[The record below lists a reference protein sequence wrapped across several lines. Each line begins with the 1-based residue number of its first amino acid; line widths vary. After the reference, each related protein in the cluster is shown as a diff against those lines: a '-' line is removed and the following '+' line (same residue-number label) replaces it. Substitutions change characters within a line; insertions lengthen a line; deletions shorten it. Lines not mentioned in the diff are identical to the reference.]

1 MFNPK
6 TKTDET
12 TVVQSGKTSMI
23 GPGTVIQ
30 GEINSQSDIR
40 IDGKLVGQVRCAAKV
55 VIGADGEVEGNIT
68 ALQADITGKVNG
80 NIQVKDLLNL
90 RSNANIQ
97 GDVAAGKI
105 SMEPTVQFN
114 GKCSMQ
120 ATTVSQVVE
129 MMAEKDER
137 KAIAEK

>member
-6 TKTDET
+6 TRTDET
-12 TVVQSGKTSMI
+12 IVQSGKTSMI

-40 IDGKLVGQVRCAAKV
+40 IDGKLIGHVRCTAKV

-68 ALQADITGKVNG
+68 AHQADVTGRVNG
-80 NIQVKDLLNL
+80 NIEVKDLLNL
-90 RSNANIQ
+90 RSNAHIQ
-97 GDVAAGKI
+97 GDVLAGKI

-129 MMAEKDER
+129 MVAEKDER
-137 KAIAEK
+137 KAAVAQK

>member
-6 TKTDET
+6 TKADET
-12 TVVQSGKTSMI
+12 IVQSGKTSMI
-23 GPGTVIQ
+23 GTGTVIH
-30 GEINSQSDIR
+30 GEISSQSDIR
-40 IDGKLVGQVRCAAKV
+40 IDGKLVGHVKCSAKV

-68 ALQADITGKVNG
+68 AHQADITGKVNG

-97 GDVAAGKI
+97 GDVMAGKI

-114 GKCSMQ
+114 GKCNMQ

-129 MMAEKDER
+129 MIAEKDER
-137 KAIAEK
+137 KAVAEK